1 MNDSYKRQA
10 ELLIRIIPVIAR
22 EEDLAL
28 HGGSAINLFIR
39 NMPRISVDIDLTYLP
54 LESREKSLGKI
65 KVILERMKKD
75 LLKIFPGIHI
85 TGPDEFSDEY
95 KLICSREGA
104 QVKIEI
110 NTVIRG
116 SLRVPVSKILC
127 KAAQEE
133 FNLYAEIKTIS
144 EGQLYGGKICAA
156 LDRQHPRDLF
166 DIMILFNNAV
176 IDEEMKYGFLFCLL
190 SSNRPLHELIAP
202 SFSNQKSVFENTFAG
217 MTREVFTYSDYENT
231 RLDLIKRVHCLLDEN
246 DKSFLIGFKE
256 GNPDWTIGSFH
267 ELAEF
272 PSVQWKL
279 QNIRKLIRDN
289 PQKHQIQLIAL
300 QHVLNRGL
308 L

>member
-1 MNDSYKRQA
+1 MNEFYKKQA
-10 ELLIRIIPVIAR
+10 ELLIKTVPVIAR

-28 HGGSAINLFIR
+28 QGGSAINLFIMD
-39 NMPRISVDIDLTYLP
+39 MPRLSVDIDLTYLP
-54 LESREKSLGKI
+54 LESREISLKKI
-65 KVILERMKKD
+65 KDNLERIKD
-75 LLKIFPGIHI
+75 NLLKIFSGIYI
-85 TGPDEFSDEY
+85 TGPDEFADEY
-95 KLICSREGA
+95 KLICTQKET
-104 QVKIEI
+104 QVKIEV
-110 NTVIRG
+110 NTIIRG
-116 SLRVPVSKILC
+116 SLEMPVNKTLC
-127 KAAQEE
+127 QAAQNE
-133 FNLYAEIKTIS
+133 FNLYAEIKTIP

-166 DIMILFNNAV
+166 DIKHLFESKG
-176 IDEEMKYGFLFCLL
+176 IDAGIKRGFLFCLL
-190 SSNRPLHELIAP
+190 SSKRPMHELIAP
-202 SFSNQKSVFENTFAG
+202 SFINQKSVLENTFAG